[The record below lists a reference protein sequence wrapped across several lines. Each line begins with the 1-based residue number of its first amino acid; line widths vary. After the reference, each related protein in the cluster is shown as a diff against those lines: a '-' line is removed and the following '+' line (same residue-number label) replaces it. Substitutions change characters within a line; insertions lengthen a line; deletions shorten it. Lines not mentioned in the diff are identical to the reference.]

1 MMLEST
7 IKNSNLRI
15 EMLQQ
20 QIFKQEAAIKQL
32 MECSG
37 SRKLM
42 NGGHKSYCSKLVDA
56 FKLSE
61 QGECRV
67 LAHSSHL
74 SLLVSLFYCINPF
87 SFCIPVILKLNLF
100 FLYLRSLHNHLGIL
114 YFLDTVFVK

>member
-1 MMLEST
+1 MLESN

-20 QIFKQEAAIKQL
+20 QIFKQEATIKQL
-32 MECSG
+32 TECSG

-42 NGGHKSYCSKLVDA
+42 NAGHRSYCSKLVDG

-67 LAHSSHL
+67 LAHSNHL
-74 SLLVSLFYCINPF
+74 SLLVSLFYCVNPSSFWF
-87 SFCIPVILKLNLF
+87 SVILKLNLSF
-100 FLYLRSLHNHLGIL
+100 FYLRSLHNHLGIL
-114 YFLDTVFVK
+114 YFLDMVFVK